1 MLYIHQRGAL
11 DAEQLVH
18 GDHHVGHL
26 GLGDGA
32 VTVEVVQAE
41 GPAELL
47 VEGAVQQRGQGHQHV
62 LRVNQVA
69 EYSKA
74 LLNAAC
80 SVSASLRSCPW
91 ILFGE
96 FQTLFN

>member
-18 GDHHVGHL
+18 GDHDVGHL

-62 LRVNQVA
+62 LRVNQVGQ
-69 EYSKA
+69 YS
-74 LLNAAC
+74 
-80 SVSASLRSCPW
+80 
-91 ILFGE
+91 
-96 FQTLFN
+96 

>member
-32 VTVEVVQAE
+32 VAVEVVQAE

-62 LRVNQVA
+62 LRAKQIVKCRMFQ
-69 EYSKA
+69 SFTQ
-74 LLNAAC
+74 C
-80 SVSASLRSCPW
+80 SMQCIAPLMSVDFVR
-91 ILFGE
+91 
-96 FQTLFN
+96 